1 MNPLTQTI
9 TRQTPMGE
17 IVYQDLLQ
25 IEKLGCAKLD
35 RLPYSIRILLES
47 LLRNCDNKII
57 QEELILHLANW
68 QPKVNQRRMM
78 PFYPGRVIMQDLSGV
93 PVLVDLAAMRT
104 AAQKIGLDPASVNP
118 VLPVD
123 VIIDHSLHVDFAG
136 QADAL
141 QLNMAREYERNN
153 ERFALVK
160 WGQQVLKNF
169 RVFPPGNGIIH
180 QINLETLAN
189 GLMTRELDGKKLV
202 FPETVLGTDS
212 HTTMI
217 NGLGVLGWGVGGI
230 EAIAAMMGQPVE
242 IPIPDVVGVEVTGE
256 MQEGI
261 TPTDVTL
268 WLVAELRK
276 VGVVGKFV
284 EVYGSGL
291 PALSLAD
298 RAMIANMTPE
308 TGATVTY
315 FPFDDETLRYLRAT
329 GRDED
334 MVATLEMV
342 MKEQKLFWQPQAIV
356 PQYSQTLKL
365 DLNSIQPS
373 VAGPRR
379 PQDRIEL
386 AQVKSAFQG
395 CLPKEPAQ
403 GGFKVPAEK
412 LNVSVPIMI
421 DGKTVSLTHGSLL
434 IASITSCTNTSNP
447 FVMIAAA
454 LLAKRA
460 AALGLQISPAI
471 KTSFTPGSRIVH
483 AYLEAAGLLPYLE
496 QLGFNI
502 VGYACASCIGNTG
515 PLNEAV
521 VKAVEENGLIASS
534 VVSGNRN
541 FEGRINPHTRAN
553 YLASPPLV
561 IAYALAGRMDIDLTS
576 EPLATAADGQP
587 VFLKDLWPTNQEVN
601 NLIEQYVTKDL
612 FQKQYKGK
620 QVNSAEWE
628 AIPIQKSEIPVW
640 DENSTYLQEPPF
652 FEELYGGQSP
662 DRAQIMQARVLVMLG
677 DSITTDHISP
687 AGSIMADSPA
697 GKFLQE
703 HGVPVRDFNTYGTR
717 RGNDRVMARGT
728 FANVRLKNRLVPGVE
743 GGYTRLLPDEQQLT
757 IFDAARIYK
766 ERGVPLVVLA
776 GKEYGTGSS
785 RDWAAKGPGLLG
797 VRVVLAESFERI
809 HRSNLAGM
817 GILPLQFMHGENVDS
832 LKLSGN
838 EVFFFENLD
847 QRLKPGNSIAVR
859 AIHRN
864 GTATMFNAILR
875 LDNLSEIEYYRN
887 GGILPT
893 ILLDAKKAQKE

>member
-1 MNPLTQTI
+1 MSELPQTI
-9 TRQTPMGE
+9 TQNTSLGE
-17 IVYQDLLQ
+17 ITFQDLRQ

-35 RLPYSIRILLES
+35 RLPYSVRILLES
-47 LLRNCDNKII
+47 LLRNYDNNIV

-104 AAQKIGLDPASVNP
+104 AAERIGVDPARINP

-123 VIIDHSLHVDFAG
+123 VVIDHSMHVDYAG

-160 WGQQVLKNF
+160 WGQNTFKNF

-189 GLMTRELDGKKLV
+189 GIMVQEKDGRKMV
-202 FPETVLGTDS
+202 FPETLLGTDS

-217 NGLGVLGWGVGGI
+217 NGLGVLGWGIGGI
-230 EAIAAMMGQPVE
+230 EAVAAMMGQPIE
-242 IPIPDVVGVEVTGE
+242 IPIPDVVGVEVTGQ
-256 MQEGI
+256 MQEGV

-315 FPFDDETLRYLRAT
+315 FPFDNETLRYLRAT
-329 GRDED
+329 GRDEA
-334 MVATLEMV
+334 MVETLEV
-342 MKEQKLFWQPQAIV
+342 VAKAQKLFWEPDAAV
-356 PQYSQTLKL
+356 PQYSQTLSL
-365 DLNSIQPS
+365 DLNAIKPA

-386 AQVKSAFQG
+386 VDVKPAFRN

-403 GGFKVPAEK
+403 GGFKVPQEK
-412 LNVSVPIMI
+412 LNLSVPVEIG
-421 DGKTVSLTHGSLL
+421 GKEVNLMHGSLL

-447 FVMIAAA
+447 FVMIAAGM
-454 LLAKRA
+454 LAKRA
-460 AALGLQISPAI
+460 VELGMQISPAI

-483 AYLEAAGLLPYLE
+483 AYLEAAGLLPYLD

-515 PLNEAV
+515 SLNEAV

-541 FEGRINPHTRAN
+541 FEGRINPYTRAN

-561 IAYALAGRMDIDLTS
+561 IAFALAGRMDIDLTREALGTS
-576 EPLATAADGQP
+576 SDGKA
-587 VFLKDLWPTNQEVN
+587 VYLKDLWPTNQEVN
-601 NLIEQYVTKDL
+601 VFIEQYVKKEL
-612 FQKQYKGK
+612 FQKQYYSEQK
-620 QVNSAEWE
+620 NSAEWE
-628 AIPIQKSEIPVW
+628 GIPVQKSAIPVW
-640 DENSTYLQEPPF
+640 DETSTYLQEPPYF
-652 FEELYGGQSP
+652 DELTGGKSP
-662 DRAQIMQARVLVMLG
+662 DRTQISQARVLALLG

-687 AGSIMADSPA
+687 AGSIMMDSPA
-697 GKFLQE
+697 GKYLQE
-703 HGVPVRDFNTYGTR
+703 QGVAVRDFNTYGTR
-717 RGNDRVMARGT
+717 RGNDRVMQRGT
-728 FANVRLKNRLVPGVE
+728 FANVRLKNKLVPGVE
-743 GGYTRLLPDEQQLT
+743 GGYTKLMPDEQQMT
-757 IFDAARIYK
+757 IYDAAQVYK
-766 ERGVPLVVLA
+766 ERGVPLVILA

-785 RDWAAKGPGLLG
+785 RDWAAKGPVLLG
-797 VRVVLAESFERI
+797 VRVVIAESFERI

-817 GILPLQFMHGENVDS
+817 GILPLQFNNGENAET
-832 LKLSGN
+832 LGLSGH
-838 EVFFFENLD
+838 ELFFFEEIESK
-847 QRLKPGNSIAVR
+847 LKPGSSIPVK
-859 AIHRN
+859 AIHRD
-864 GTATMFNAILR
+864 GRATMFNATLR
-875 LDNLSEIEYYRN
+875 LDNPSEIEYYRN

-893 ILLDAKKAQKE
+893 ILLDAKKTQA

>member
-1 MNPLTQTI
+1 MSELTQTI
-9 TRQTPMGE
+9 TRKTPLGE
-17 IVYQDLLQ
+17 ITFQNLRQ
-25 IEKLGCAKLD
+25 IEELGCAKLD
-35 RLPYSIRILLES
+35 RLPYSVRILLES
-47 LLRNCDNKII
+47 LLRNYDNHIV

-104 AAQKIGLDPASVNP
+104 AAQKIGLDPASINP

-123 VIIDHSLHVDFAG
+123 IIIDHSMHVDYAG

-160 WGQQVLKNF
+160 WGQHAFKNF

-189 GLMTRELDGKKLV
+189 GILIREQDGKKMA
-202 FPETVLGTDS
+202 FPETLLGTDS

-242 IPIPDVVGVEVTGE
+242 IPIPDVVGVEVTGH
-256 MQEGI
+256 MQEGV

-268 WLVAELRK
+268 WLVSALRK

-284 EVYGSGL
+284 EIYGSGL
-291 PALSLAD
+291 PSLSLAD
-298 RAMIANMTPE
+298 RAMMANMTPE

-315 FPFDDETLRYLRAT
+315 FPFDDESLRYLRAT
-329 GRDED
+329 GRDEG
-334 MVATLEMV
+334 MVATLELV
-342 MKEQKLFWQPQAIV
+342 AKEQKLFWEQDAPV

-365 DLNSIQPS
+365 DLNTIKPA

-386 AQVKSAFQG
+386 ADVKEVFRDS
-395 CLPKEPAQ
+395 LPKEPAQ
-403 GGFKVPAEK
+403 GGFKVPQEN
-412 LNVSVPIMI
+412 LSSSVVVNI
-421 DGKTVSLTHGSLL
+421 DGQEVPLTHGSLL

-447 FVMIAAA
+447 SVMMSAG

-460 AALGLQISPAI
+460 VELGLKISPAI

-483 AYLEAAGLLPYLE
+483 GYLEAAGLLPYLD

-515 PLNEAV
+515 ALKEAL
-521 VKAVEENGLIASS
+521 VKAVEENGLVAAS

-541 FEGRINPHTRAN
+541 FEGRISPHTRAN

-576 EPLATAADGQP
+576 EPLGKTPEGKA
-587 VFLKDLWPTNQEVN
+587 VYLKDIWPTSRDVN
-601 NLIEQYVTKDL
+601 ALIERYVQKEL
-612 FQKQYKGK
+612 FQKQYYGEHADNP
-620 QVNSAEWE
+620 QWD
-628 AIPIQKSEIPVW
+628 AIPIEKSEIPAW
-640 DENSTYLQEPPF
+640 DESSTYLQEPPF
-652 FEELYGGQSP
+652 FEELTGGKSP
-662 DRAQIMQARVLVMLG
+662 DRSQIMQARVLALLG

-687 AGSIMADSPA
+687 AGSIMVDSPA
-697 GKFLQE
+697 GKYLRE
-703 HGVPVRDFNTYGTR
+703 HGVTVRDFNTYGTR
-717 RGNDRVMARGT
+717 RGNDRVMQRGT
-728 FANVRLKNRLVPGVE
+728 FANVRLKNKLVPGVE
-743 GGYTRLLPDEQQLT
+743 GGYTELMPDGTQMT
-757 IFDAARIYK
+757 IYEAAQVYK
-766 ERGVPLVVLA
+766 ERAVPLVVIA

-797 VRVVLAESFERI
+797 VRVVIAESFERI

-817 GILPLQFMHGENVDS
+817 GILPLQFNHGENADT
-832 LKLSGN
+832 LGLSGH
-838 EVFFFENLD
+838 ELFYFEDLEAK
-847 QRLKPGNSIAVR
+847 LKPGHIVSVR
-859 AIHRN
+859 AIHRD
-864 GTATMFNAILR
+864 GRATVFNTILR
-875 LDNLSEIEYYRN
+875 LDNPSEIAYYRN

-893 ILLDAKKAQKE
+893 ILLDEKEAQR